1 MSKLTELASAHITE
15 TDMITVIL
23 SEPDDMPS
31 SVIVHWP
38 LKPTVLRPHRFGDA
52 AALIVRSFSAA
63 HVKLAHIK
71 ARRR

>member
-1 MSKLTELASAHITE
+1 
-15 TDMITVIL
+15 MITIIL
-23 SEPDDMPS
+23 SEPDGMPS

-38 LKPTVLRPHRFGDA
+38 LKPTVLHPRRFGDA